1 MVRSALLLLI
11 KGYRY
16 LLSPWMAASCRY
28 EPSCSAYAY
37 QAIERHG
44 ALAGTGLAGWR
55 LLRCHPWCEGG
66 CDPVPDRLP
75 PLMSKCGFA
84 TLLDPLGGRTAS
96 AGRAGLGALFKR
108 WLGMPGPLPAEP
120 DVPGSAPPGSA
131 GTDTRKTFE

>member
-55 LLRCHPWCEGG
+55 LLRCHPWCDGG

-75 PLMSKCGFA
+75 PFF
-84 TLLDPLGGRTAS
+84 T
-96 AGRAGLGALFKR
+96 R
-108 WLGMPGPLPAEP
+108 WLGRPGSLSAEP
-120 DVPGSAPPGSA
+120 NVPDAMLPGST

>member
-16 LLSPWMAASCRY
+16 LLSPWLAAACRF

-55 LLRCHPWCEGG
+55 LLRCHPWCDGG
-66 CDPVPDRLP
+66 CDPVPQHLP
-75 PLMSKCGFA
+75 PLF
-84 TLLDPLGGRTAS
+84 T
-96 AGRAGLGALFKR
+96 R
-108 WLGMPGPLPAEP
+108 WLGAPGPVCPEP
-120 DVPGSAPPGSA
+120 DATRSAAPGTS

>member
-1 MVRSALLLLI
+1 VVRSALLLLI

-16 LLSPWMAASCRY
+16 LLSPWMAASCRF

-44 ALAGTGLAGWR
+44 AIAGTGLAGWR
-55 LLRCHPWCEGG
+55 LLRCHPWCDGG

-75 PLMSKCGFA
+75 PLMSKRGFA
-84 TLLDPLGGRTAS
+84 TLLIPPRGA
-96 AGRAGLGALFKR
+96 AGRAGLGGLFTR
-108 WLGMPGPLPAEP
+108 WLGVQCPLPAEP
-120 DVPGSAPPGSA
+120 DIPGPMPPGSA

>member
-55 LLRCHPWCEGG
+55 LLRCHPWCDGG
-66 CDPVPDRLP
+66 CDPVPDQLP

-84 TLLDPLGGRTAS
+84 TLLIPPRGA
-96 AGRAGLGALFKR
+96 AGRAGLGGLFTR
-108 WLGMPGPLPAEP
+108 WLGAQHPLSAEP
-120 DVPGSAPPGSA
+120 DVPGSMPPGS
-131 GTDTRKTFE
+131 TDTRKTFE